1 MPGFTNSLASIYW
14 YCAGTKSW
22 RKCYSTETSFLLVI
36 LSHTLK
42 NATTFLLF
50 EWPATILEWN
60 ITLGMGRALL
70 RKCYQKFI
78 TYIYTYTY
86 TRTDRHINAHTDKHI
101 PAFTHMYTHKY
112 ELLALL
118 DYLLRSW
125 THQLVT
131 LFQYSLHYQKMS
143 FTNEN
148 NLWGFSYLIISHSSA
163 P

>member
-1 MPGFTNSLASIYW
+1 M
-14 YCAGTKSW
+14 
-22 RKCYSTETSFLLVI
+22 
-36 LSHTLK
+36 
-42 NATTFLLF
+42 
-50 EWPATILEWN
+50 EWN

-86 TRTDRHINAHTDKHI
+86 THTDRHINAHTDKHI

-131 LFQYSLHYQKMS
+131 LFQYSLHYQKMR

-148 NLWGFSYLIISHSSA
+148 NL
-163 P
+163 